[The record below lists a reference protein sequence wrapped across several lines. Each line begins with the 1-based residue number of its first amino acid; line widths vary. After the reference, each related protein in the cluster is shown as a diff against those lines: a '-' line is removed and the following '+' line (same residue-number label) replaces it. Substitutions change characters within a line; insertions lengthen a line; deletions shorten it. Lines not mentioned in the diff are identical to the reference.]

1 MLQIMEK
8 TKTEPH
14 DQRSRTRAELG
25 RFLKEHRADLELVEM
40 WFRHTTPVPLS
51 FRVSTVALGLAVPC
65 IAICYTIC
73 KTREQQEEERKRG
86 SS

>member
-1 MLQIMEK
+1 MEK

-40 WFRHTTPVPLS
+40 WCRHTTPVPLS

-65 IAICYTIC
+65 IAICYTIR
-73 KTREQQEEERKRG
+73 KTREQEEEEERKRV